1 MNTANGKWLAR
12 LLVASNSILACMLF
26 LQEPE
31 WVLNQAIDRA
41 GVTGHIAVMALVAL
55 GVLAVVDVLVNDLLP
70 DHYSLHCA
78 MKYRH
83 TIYMLISL
91 GCLSL
96 IFVLVKS
103 QAPSAAVIHYGMVAF
118 TATMLA
124 VFDVRDRMLGN
135 PR

>member
-12 LLVASNSILACMLF
+12 LLVASNAILACLLI
-26 LQEPE
+26 LQEPSS
-31 WVLNQAIDRA
+31 VLHLAVERA
-41 GVTGHIAVMALVAL
+41 GPTGHFAVVAL
-55 GVLAVVDVLVNDLLP
+55 AALGGLAVFDVIVNDLLP
-70 DHYSLHCA
+70 SKYTLHCA
-78 MKYRH
+78 LKYRH

-103 QAPSAAVIHYGMVAF
+103 EGPSTALIHYGMVAF
-118 TATMLA
+118 TATALA
-124 VFDVRDRMLGN
+124 IFDVRDRMLGN